1 MERRL
6 WALLATPLLLAGCAS
21 PTPGAEPAAAT
32 DPADVGAGVPWNL
45 TAQRDL
51 GFFVRAQVP
60 FGSVTPPMSD
70 AYCKELSLSI
80 PPGSTALLLTFVS
93 EAVDA
98 ADGGVGALGFG
109 ARSESAKQ
117 WVDNPQGSVLDPAG
131 TAASAAN
138 WTQPVKTISI
148 PFPEAGNWT
157 VYAFTTGVAY
167 HAKGNLTVDV
177 EGASAEAPLD
187 LPIAMT
193 CP

>member
-6 WALLATPLLLAGCAS
+6 WALLAAPLLLAGCAS

-51 GFFVRAQVP
+51 GFFARAQLP
-60 FGSVTPPMSD
+60 FASVTPPMSD

-80 PPGSTALLLTFVS
+80 PPGSAALLLTFVA
-93 EAVDA
+93 ETVDA

-117 WVDNPQGSVLDPAG
+117 WVDNPRGSILDPAG

-148 PFPEAGNWT
+148 PAPEPGRWS
-157 VYAFTTGVAY
+157 VYAFTNGLAY
-167 HAKGNLTVDV
+167 HATGNLTIEI
-177 EGASAEAPLD
+177 EGASREAPRE
-187 LPIAMT
+187 LPITMT